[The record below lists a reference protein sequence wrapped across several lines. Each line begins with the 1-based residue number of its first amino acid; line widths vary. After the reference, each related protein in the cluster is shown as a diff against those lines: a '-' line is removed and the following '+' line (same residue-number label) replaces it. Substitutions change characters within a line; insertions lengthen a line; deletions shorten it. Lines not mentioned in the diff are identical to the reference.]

1 MLAIM
6 GVIGLAAAFIFG
18 LICCVLLFFQRDNF
32 ETLIEWQSAR
42 LVHAFNHAEPLRGA
56 PFAPGTT
63 AAHSPFLVV
72 TDKTGGVIV
81 REGDAPDAL
90 LQAPAAFALNRFHES
105 QMRVFYAQRLAD
117 GGVLTYGMS
126 VLPVYKEVLSRMAW
140 VVVAGVAGIAAV
152 LAVIYGLLIR
162 YTLSPLVRFFER
174 YHDRAVRG
182 ITKQESMNGDGV
194 IGEEGVH
201 PRILRQINRV
211 LELTNLL
218 VKKSILFESFTQKA
232 AMETEKAA
240 IYHHLYKTVRAL
252 FPVENI
258 SVLELN
264 HSANRMEVVFQHPK
278 AVYPPQSD
286 MVEPAACIAFRYGDD
301 VVHDRESCGCA
312 YFCSGTCSQ
321 AICTPMFAQGSIVG
335 VCRIDLDLKTLGEGV
350 FYRKDSGEYLEN
362 IRTFLAPFVKYTGVA
377 IGNINITNIYK
388 NQAITDALTGL
399 YNRRY
404 LVEAFVNN
412 LEVAKRRESPVGCFI
427 LDIDNFKRFNDE
439 FGHKVG
445 DLVLKRVAKTL
456 QGAIR
461 SGDIAGRFG
470 GEEFLVILPDTPDAE
485 VYRVAER
492 VRTAIAA
499 INYDEIGL
507 NNIPKITVSIGI
519 AAFPMHGYSHY
530 HITHAADQAL
540 YRAKN
545 EGKNRSIVHHDPTA
559 SGGD

>member
-6 GVIGLAAAFIFG
+6 GVITLAATLIFG
-18 LICCVLLFFQRDNF
+18 LICCLLLYFHKDDLR
-32 ETLIEWQSAR
+32 TLMLWQSNE
-42 LVHAFNHAEPLRGA
+42 LVRMAETGSLPAAAPLPPSVTIEHN
-56 PFAPGTT
+56 PFALWIDAQG
-63 AAHSPFLVV
+63 
-72 TDKTGGVIV
+72 KTRLLLGPVPEALKAGPLHF
-81 REGDAPDAL
+81 APH
-90 LQAPAAFALNRFHES
+90 RFHETG
-105 QMRVFYAQRLAD
+105 QQLFYSERLLD
-117 GGVLTYGMS
+117 GGRVVYGLS
-126 VLPVYKEVLSRMAW
+126 LWPAYKEIFFRMLW
-140 VVVAGVAGIAAV
+140 VVAAGVAGIAAV
-152 LAVIYGLLIR
+152 LGLIYWLLIR

-174 YHDRAVRG
+174 YHDHAVRG

-201 PRILRQINRV
+201 PRILRQLNRV
-211 LELTNLL
+211 LGLTNLL
-218 VKKSILFESFTQKA
+218 VKKSILFETFTQKA
-232 AMETEKAA
+232 AMETEKSA
-240 IYHHLYKTVRAL
+240 IYHHLYKTVRNF
-252 FPVENI
+252 FPIENL

-264 HSANRMEVVFQHPK
+264 HSANRLEVVFQHPA
-278 AVYPPQSD
+278 AVYPEQGD
-286 MVEPAACIAFRYGDD
+286 MVEPTACVAFRYADD
-301 VVHDRESCGCA
+301 VVHDCEPNGCS
-312 YFCSGTCSQ
+312 YFAGDKLCQ
-321 AICTPMFAQGSIVG
+321 AICSPMFAQGTIVG
-335 VCRIDLDLKTLGEGV
+335 VCRIDLDLKTLGENP
-350 FYRKDSGEYLEN
+350 FARKDAAEYLEN
-362 IRTFLAPFVKYTGVA
+362 LRTFLAPFVKYTGVA

-404 LVEAFVNN
+404 LVESFVNN

-427 LDIDNFKRFNDE
+427 LDVDNFKRFNDE

-545 EGKNRSIVHHDPTA
+545 EGKNRTVVHHDPTT
-559 SGGD
+559 SGGS